1 MSDAVLGWI
10 ARHAPTLPTPCYVY
24 DEAALRH
31 AYDRLAALLP
41 GARIFYAMKANPQ
54 PALVAALHRR
64 GAGAE
69 VGSEDEY
76 RAARTAGLPAAA
88 IALGGISR
96 TRAFVAAACAEGI
109 GAFIA
114 ESARDLELVPS
125 GSPVPVLV
133 RVRPPLPEGVRVDPA
148 GWFGFSVPEA
158 VEAIRVL
165 EARRLDFAGIH
176 FHAGTQKLDLRLVE
190 DAVDRLVTALRT
202 LRGMGVRPRIV
213 DFGPGLGVPYRADER
228 PLDERALGPAFAR
241 LTEARG
247 EAALWVEVGRYLVAA
262 AGVYVTRVVNTKEID
277 GRWHVFVDGGLN
289 AHNPG
294 VGLGRMLHANPR
306 FAFPG
311 VAESPRRAVQLVGS
325 LCTSA
330 DLLGRDVMAPA
341 LREGDLVA
349 VLHAGAYC
357 ATSALWG
364 FNSRPLFGEW
374 LLAADGDAVELE
386 PQHVRPTGGQA
397 GR

>member
-10 ARHAPTLPTPCYVY
+10 ARRAATLPTPCYVY
-24 DEAALRH
+24 DEAALRR
-31 AYDRLAALLP
+31 AYNSLAALLP
-41 GARIFYAMKANPQ
+41 GVRIFYAMKANPQ
-54 PALVAALHRR
+54 PALVAALHRC

-76 RAARTAGLPAAA
+76 QGARGAGVPAAA

-96 TRAFVAAACAEGI
+96 SRAFVAAACAEGI

-114 ESARDLELVPS
+114 ESARDLDLVPE
-125 GSPVPVLV
+125 GSRVPVLV
-133 RVRPPLPEGVRVDPA
+133 RVRPPLPDGVRLDPA
-148 GWFGFSVPEA
+148 GWFGFALPEA
-158 VEAIRVL
+158 VEAIRLL
-165 EARRLDFAGIH
+165 EERHLDFAGVH
-176 FHAGTQKLDLRLVE
+176 FHAGTQKLDVRLVDE
-190 DAVDRLVTALRT
+190 AVERLAGALRT
-202 LRGMGVRPRIV
+202 LRELGIRPRIV

-228 PLDERALGPAFAR
+228 PLDEEALRPVFAR
-241 LTEARG
+241 LG
-247 EAALWVEVGRYLVAA
+247 ELAGGGALWIEVGRRLVAA
-262 AGVYVTRVVNTKEID
+262 AGVYVTRVVHTREID
-277 GRWHVFVDGGLN
+277 GKGYVFVDGGLN
-289 AHNPG
+289 VHNPG

-311 VAESPRRAVQLVGS
+311 AAESSRRPVQLVGS

-330 DLLGRDVMAPA
+330 DLLGRDVMAPE
-341 LREGDLVA
+341 LRDGDLVA

-374 LLAADGDAVELE
+374 LLTASGDAVELE
-386 PQHVRPTGGQA
+386 PQHVRPTA
-397 GR
+397 GRAAR